1 MRRPT
6 VHVVG
11 AGVSGL
17 CAALGLAGSVE
28 AEVVVHDSAAQAG
41 GRRRSFF
48 DEATGL
54 TIDGGDAL
62 ILSNARSALAA
73 IAAIGAGGQ
82 WRDAAPDG
90 VAFVDMASGERWRLN
105 PNRGP
110 IPWWT
115 LSASRRA
122 PGLGAGAYWL
132 AARLKRARAGKR
144 LADYAPEGAAAD
156 RLWRPLALGV
166 LNTDLERASARLA
179 GAALGGALLGG
190 ARPLAPAH
198 GFARAFVEPALKTL
212 RRHGV
217 AIRFARRL
225 TALALAGERIAA
237 LEFEHDRI
245 DLAAGDAVVLAV
257 PPRVAQALTPALS
270 APTEFAAAICVH
282 FAARPPPEAPRLIA
296 AVHGALHWLA
306 CGDDRVVAAM
316 RDAEAALAAPRETL
330 AATLWRDAAA
340 LTGLS
345 DDPPPWRVVA
355 QRRAT
360 FAATPEQDALRPT
373 SETHWPNLFLAGAW
387 VQTGLPDGI
396 ESAARSGAAAAERAR
411 RWLAG

>member
-11 AGVSGL
+11 AGISGL
-17 CAALGLAGSVE
+17 CAALTLAGG
-28 AEVVVHDSAAQAG
+28 ARADVVVHESAAQAG

-54 TIDGGDAL
+54 SIHGGDAL
-62 ILSNARSALAA
+62 LLSDARAALAA
-73 IAAIGAGGQ
+73 IEAIGASGQ

-90 VAFVDMASGERWRLN
+90 VAFVDMASGERWRLK
-105 PNRGP
+105 PSGGP

-115 LSASRRA
+115 LSARRRA

-132 AARLKRARAGKR
+132 AARLKRARAEAR

-166 LNTDLERASARLA
+166 LNADVERASARLA
-179 GAALGGALLGG
+179 GAALSGALIGG
-190 ARPLAPAH
+190 ARPLLPVH
-198 GFARAFVEPALKTL
+198 GFARAFVEPALRTL
-212 RRHGV
+212 RRRGV

-225 TALALAGERIAA
+225 TALALEPERVAA
-237 LEFEHDRI
+237 LEFEHDRV

-257 PPRVAQALTPALS
+257 PPRVVQALAPALS
-270 APTEFAAAICVH
+270 APTDFTATICVH
-282 FAARPPPEAPRLIA
+282 FAARPQPGAPRLVA
-296 AVHGALHWLA
+296 AVHGALHWLM
-306 CGDDRVVAAM
+306 CGDDRVVAAI
-316 RDAEAALAAPRETL
+316 RDAAASLATPREAL

-345 DDPPPWRVVA
+345 DDPPPWRLVA
-355 QRRAT
+355 QRRAA

-373 SETHWPNLFLAGAW
+373 CETPWLNLFLAGAY